1 MSGRSAMIRDK
12 SPYALF
18 AALAVLFALPAA
30 VAPQMTHDSF
40 WIDVSWSQQ
49 FTALLRTGNLYPR
62 WLPWSY
68 GGLGSPA
75 FYYYAPLSF
84 HLTGLFGLL
93 GLSTYKALLAAFGTA
108 WFGSGATM
116 YGWLKARTRAPLLGA
131 LLYMVLPYHVM
142 DFYARGA
149 LAEFCAFAVAPLVA
163 TGLRDTIERGR
174 VVGFGLTYSVL
185 IMTHLPTAVIVSVLL
200 IGPYALW
207 STRANPRC
215 LLPVLYGGA
224 LGIAGAAIYLV
235 PALTLQS
242 FSSVGALWDAKFL
255 NPANWSLLHPELWVS
270 KSYVLLFAGLAA
282 STALASALLSIRQWS
297 FWSGWTIAVC
307 LIVVGLLPGFW
318 SLPVLKAVQ
327 FPWRALL
334 LAEFGLATLAA
345 SWRGSPVIATAT
357 VLPLIAFALV
367 MGTPANPMHGEPM
380 RPLPTGDVQDVIEYL
395 PRGAVGPN
403 RSPRDD
409 LLTQAAAAA
418 RAHPGSSFPYP
429 SVMSRCGDRQ
439 VAAEPTGE
447 TPLVVAPAAG
457 CRLTVRRLTVEWVG
471 LAISLCAML
480 LLARAGLAR
489 GRTRMPCP
497 ALNARGETQLK
508 TFH

>member
-1 MSGRSAMIRDK
+1 MNGHRSLIRDL
-12 SPYALF
+12 SRHWGAYALF
-18 AALAVLFALPAA
+18 AVLAVLFVVPAL
-30 VAPQMTHDSF
+30 VAPPMTHDSF

-84 HLTGLFGLL
+84 HLAGLFGLL
-93 GLSTYKALLAAFGTA
+93 GLSTYPALLAAFGTA

-116 YGWLKARTRAPLLGA
+116 YGWLKGRTRAPLIGA

-163 TGLRDTIERGR
+163 SGLRDAVERGR
-174 VVGFGLTYSVL
+174 SVRFGLAYAAL

-200 IGPYALW
+200 VAPYALW
-207 STRANPRC
+207 SARADKRR
-215 LLPVLYGGA
+215 LIPVARGVA
-224 LGIAGAAIYLV
+224 LGLGGAAIYLI

-242 FSSVGALWDAKFL
+242 HSSVGALWDAKFL

-282 STALASALLSIRQWS
+282 AISVASILLSIRQWS
-297 FWSGWTIAVC
+297 FWSAWTIAIC
-307 LIVVGLLPGFW
+307 LIVAGLLPGFW
-318 SLPVLKAVQ
+318 SLPVIKAVQ

-345 SWRGSPVIATAT
+345 SWRGSPVLLTAAP
-357 VLPLIAFALV
+357 LPLLLFSVV
-367 MGTPANPMHGEPM
+367 MATPANPMHGEPM

-395 PRGAVGPN
+395 PPGAVGADRTPH
-403 RSPRDD
+403 DD
-409 LLTQAAAAA
+409 LLIEAAAAA
-418 RAHPGSSFPYP
+418 RAHPGSRFTYP
-429 SVMSRCGDRQ
+429 SIQALCGRAVVPPVRNPDSR
-439 VAAEPTGE
+439 
-447 TPLVVAPAAG
+447 LLLSAPQG
-457 CRLTVRRLTVEWVG
+457 CRLVVKRLPAEWAG
-471 LAISLCAML
+471 LSVS
-480 LLARAGLAR
+480 LLAWLAMAAPTLAR
-489 GRTRMPCP
+489 PIRRPDRTGRR
-497 ALNARGETQLK
+497 NAAASAA
-508 TFH
+508 